1 MRIPLHHQSD
11 QVADGRGA
19 TSAQPPRATL
29 VPATTVSS
37 LHTPHPIRS
46 SSHPNTSGA
55 LLKGLRCYSL
65 SARSAKRAFDEKP
78 FPVLSPDRRNSR

>member
-1 MRIPLHHQSD
+1 MRIPLHNQTGE
-11 QVADGRGA
+11 VADGRGA

-46 SSHPNTSGA
+46 SSPPDTSGA

-65 SARSAKRAFDEKP
+65 SARSRKRGFEEEP
-78 FPVLSPDRRNSR
+78 FPELSPELRNSR

>member
-1 MRIPLHHQSD
+1 MRIPLHRQND

-19 TSAQPPRATL
+19 TSAQPPRATRIL
-29 VPATTVSS
+29 LTTVSS

-46 SSHPNTSGA
+46 SSHPDTPGA

-65 SARSAKRAFDEKP
+65 SVRSRKREFAEKP
-78 FPVLSPDRRNSR
+78 FSELSPDWRNSR